1 MSSQDA
7 RVSFKAP
14 GKVMRAEEDKDS
26 EYSGE
31 EHMVR
36 RASVT
41 SIAYQTPDL
50 NTHEYFKYSFE
61 SRLDFVIDKVKQ
73 KP

>member
-1 MSSQDA
+1 VSSQDA

-41 SIAYQTPDL
+41 SIA
-50 NTHEYFKYSFE
+50 
-61 SRLDFVIDKVKQ
+61 
-73 KP
+73 